1 MGNDQIGV
9 HQSKS
14 SLYQV
19 GCQKELWDL
28 SQQSL
33 WLVGFPHWQTKF
45 IQGQVSNRAHRK
57 DPPPRRPII
66 HRCPQDQFH
75 SGMSSLGFRFSQRRC
90 HCPKFENEGPEMAQ
104 MADQTLQDDK
114 LPVVVR
120 AVGSPQKRNQI
131 WFEFD
136 PKRLKVHLQRK
147 GSLDLLP

>member
-1 MGNDQIGV
+1 
-9 HQSKS
+9 
-14 SLYQV
+14 
-19 GCQKELWDL
+19 
-28 SQQSL
+28 
-33 WLVGFPHWQTKF
+33 
-45 IQGQVSNRAHRK
+45 
-57 DPPPRRPII
+57 
-66 HRCPQDQFH
+66 
-75 SGMSSLGFRFSQRRC
+75 
-90 HCPKFENEGPEMAQ
+90 MAQ